1 MTEARWES
9 VSSKLSGEHV
19 GNEVTLIAAR
29 NDWPVRSLVT
39 PGGGEGGDSNRG
51 DTRHAL
57 TPSMGIIATQ
67 TCTDNVTYWFSI
79 TLGSYIGSSLH
90 INFSSRFYGNCSE
103 QFEIKLDKNYNNANG
118 IG

>member
-39 PGGGEGGDSNRG
+39 PGGGEGGTATEETR
-51 DTRHAL
+51 DTL
-57 TPSMGIIATQ
+57 
-67 TCTDNVTYWFSI
+67 
-79 TLGSYIGSSLH
+79 SLPQW
-90 INFSSRFYGNCSE
+90 E
-103 QFEIKLDKNYNNANG
+103 
-118 IG
+118 